1 MSQNLFDQAVVG
13 DDGRAG
19 GDCALAAAAF
29 LQSRLG
35 ARVHVVHSI
44 DLPVVAA
51 GNHPEEL
58 VAVRAQLAERA
69 ESWLG
74 ERVQDKV
81 GEGAEYRVELG
92 RPATALIRA
101 ARSLPADVVVVG
113 PHAKSGLLDF
123 GGTQRNIFG
132 NDAAHVWSQP
142 TTDVQIDRVLVPF
155 DFDEKSET
163 VVKLALALA
172 EKLMVPL
179 DVLHC
184 SEAIGF
190 VDPMPAYAG
199 DAGMPVY
206 VIDAIHDAAKKR
218 FETWFDEFAWG
229 DADVEKRFIMGSPAL
244 GIIEE
249 QRPTDLIV
257 MGTRGHTGIAA
268 AFLGGVTYTVLKEH
282 RGPVLAVQV

>member
-1 MSQNLFDQAVVG
+1 
-13 DDGRAG
+13 
-19 GDCALAAAAF
+19 
-29 LQSRLG
+29 
-35 ARVHVVHSI
+35 
-44 DLPVVAA
+44 
-51 GNHPEEL
+51 
-58 VAVRAQLAERA
+58 
-69 ESWLG
+69 
-74 ERVQDKV
+74 
-81 GEGAEYRVELG
+81 
-92 RPATALIRA
+92 
-101 ARSLPADVVVVG
+101 
-113 PHAKSGLLDF
+113 
-123 GGTQRNIFG
+123 
-132 NDAAHVWSQP
+132 
-142 TTDVQIDRVLVPF
+142 
-155 DFDEKSET
+155 
-163 VVKLALALA
+163 
-172 EKLMVPL
+172 MVPL
-179 DVLHC
+179 VVLHC